1 MKRKKIKAFL
11 MATFMLIGSMPVQT
25 TSLAADSA
33 ANKPEYRYFMNVAEG
48 SAYVWLGEEIE
59 GENIEFY
66 DGIAMGITDANDPL
80 YNELVNLD
88 GLNARKQYR
97 ANNSYFKLDKNY
109 YDESDTKFML
119 SLVFYD
125 FGPSEGKF
133 YLEYNSTIGTTRQIT
148 IVKPGTNPGWAV
160 KTMFIDDL
168 DLSTPYENGAHFKI
182 INGAY
187 NAFKKLEVVNIDKA
201 RREKTNIA
209 TTALKADI
217 KTELESL
224 RIIQA
229 RDERFENASLSKPC
243 TGNDANAFRN
253 TITGKT
259 NSNEYGNKAITQG
272 ELVQMY
278 MQALNLEKKED
289 ESWVEAAERYGV
301 ADVQDY
307 LLFDDAPATYFN
319 LLGIVHGALVYE
331 NSKGKILLA
340 DLINNGFY
348 EGVLTSSVNSETF
361 QTLYYSQPRKLPYE
375 KVTNPLTNRTYYHI
389 NFFGSTMLRSY
400 LGVQSWLPDGS
411 GFVCGTA
418 QGNLYLYDIES
429 QILTFLDQ
437 ATPSDG
443 ATNSSVCANGWIYY
457 HKSVDAQTTI
467 WRIHPE
473 TFVKEELYTLPKGFV
488 PTYMT
493 LTNDGRY
500 VAFQQQSW
508 GGAFDVP
515 AGTTPVVRADLVEK
529 KTEYRYWSFDTP
541 GGNLVNHEQINPTN
555 PDLIAFSHDYT
566 SGWTT
571 FHILDRCNIMDFST
585 GEVITYNS
593 GQMPDGRTEQMVTH
607 EVWGL
612 SGEHRWFSSW
622 ATEGSK
628 HPGELPAVVKIDTDG
643 SHRQYYRTLSG
654 NSVHAGI
661 SGDEKMICCDFDIRL
676 IATDTHQVFR
686 IVDLAPIVGSRNHPY
701 HPHPHVSYSG
711 NMASW
716 GEERNGVLGIS
727 WVDYTDILENEV
739 AKGGRYAFG
748 DDVMRVSYKGIECE
762 SSITEKAGRKCAVSK
777 PGKSIFLDI
786 NPEVID
792 VDNGAAKI
800 TFDYYD
806 NGNEPLV
813 LTYTKGVEEKNDA
826 WKVFNKTIN
835 VRCENTKKWKTAEVV
850 IDCGNFESIGKFETD
865 FKIRSG
871 EGNAYISNVK
881 VEKISD

>member
-1 MKRKKIKAFL
+1 MKRNRIKAFL
-11 MATFMLIGSMPVQT
+11 MATFMLIGSMPAQT
-25 TSLAADSA
+25 TSFAADTA
-33 ANKPEYRYFMNVAEG
+33 ANKAEFQYFMNTAEG
-48 SAYVWLGEEIE
+48 SAYVWMGEDIE

-66 DGIAMGITDANDPL
+66 DGVAMGITDANDPL
-80 YNELVNLD
+80 YNEIVTLD
-88 GLNARKQYR
+88 GLIARKQYR
-97 ANNSYFKLDKNY
+97 ANNSYFKMSEGY
-109 YDESDTKFML
+109 YDKSDTRFML

-133 YLEYNSTIGTTRQIT
+133 YLEYNSVIGTTRQIT
-148 IVKPGTNPGWAV
+148 IVKPGTNPGWSV
-160 KTMFIDDL
+160 KTMLIDDL
-168 DLSTPYENGAHFKI
+168 DLSTTYENGAHFKI

-187 NAFKKLEVVNIDKA
+187 NAFKKLEVVNINKA

-217 KTELESL
+217 KAELESL

-229 RDERFENASLSKPC
+229 NDDRFKNENLSKAC
-243 TGNDANAFRN
+243 TGAEANTLRN

-259 NSNEYGNKAITQG
+259 NTNTYGNKALTQG
-272 ELVQMY
+272 ELVSMF
-278 MQALNLEKKED
+278 MEAVGLTKTED

-301 ADVQDY
+301 ADVDDY
-307 LLFDDAPATYFN
+307 LLFDEAPATYFN
-319 LLGIVHGALVYE
+319 LLGIVHGALIYE
-331 NSKGKILLA
+331 NSKGGILLL

-375 KVTNPLTNRTYYHI
+375 KITNPLTNRTYYHI
-389 NFFGSTMLRSY
+389 NFFGSNMLRSY
-400 LGVQSWLPDGS
+400 LGVQGWLPDGS

-418 QGNLYLYDIES
+418 TGNMYLYDIET
-429 QILTFLDQ
+429 QMLTFLDQ
-437 ATPSDG
+437 TSPMDTALLSF
-443 ATNSSVCANGWIYY
+443 VCANGWIYY
-457 HKSVDAQTTI
+457 YKAKDVQTTI

-473 TFVKEELYTLPKGFV
+473 TLVKEEMHTLPKGFV
-488 PTYMT
+488 PSYITVS
-493 LTNDGRY
+493 NDGRY
-500 VAFQQQSW
+500 ACFQQQSF

-529 KTEYRYWSFDTP
+529 KTEYRYNAFTTP
-541 GGNLVNHEQINPTN
+541 GGNLTNHFQINPVYT
-555 PDLIAFSHDYT
+555 DLIAFSHDYT

-571 FHILDRCNIMDFST
+571 FHILDRCNIMDFRT

-593 GQMPDGRTEQMVTH
+593 GQLPDGRTEQMVTH
-607 EVWGL
+607 EVWGM

-628 HPGELPAVVKIDTDG
+628 HTGELPAVVKIDKDG
-643 SHRQYYRTLSG
+643 THRQYYRTLSG

-661 SGDEKMICCDFDIRL
+661 SGDEKMICCDFDVRL

-686 IVDLAPIVGSRNHPY
+686 IVDLAPIVGSKDHPY

-716 GEERNGVLGIS
+716 AEIRNGILGIS
-727 WVDYTDILENEV
+727 WFDYTDILENEV

-762 SSITEKAGRKCAVSK
+762 SSITEKAGKKCAVSK
-777 PGKSIFLDI
+777 PGKSIFFDI

-800 TFDYYD
+800 TFDYFD
-806 NGNEPLV
+806 NGIQPLV

-826 WKVFNKTIN
+826 WKVFNKTLNIK
-835 VRCENTKKWKTAEVV
+835 CENSKKWKTAEVT

-871 EGNAYISNVK
+871 EGNAYIANVK
-881 VEKISD
+881 VEAIDG

>member
-25 TSLAADSA
+25 TSFAADSA
-33 ANKPEYRYFMNVAEG
+33 ANKPEYRYFMNTAEG

-59 GENIEFY
+59 EKNIEFY

-133 YLEYNSTIGTTRQIT
+133 YLEYHSTKGTTTQIT
-148 IVKPGTNPGWAV
+148 IVKPGTNPGWSV
-160 KTMFIDDL
+160 KTMLIDDL
-168 DLSTPYENGAHFKI
+168 DMSTPYENGAHLKI

-209 TTALKADI
+209 TTALKADV
-217 KTELESL
+217 KAEVESL

-229 RDERFENASLSKPC
+229 NDDRFKNENLSKAC
-243 TGNDANAFRN
+243 TGTDANALRN

-418 QGNLYLYDIES
+418 TGNMYLYDIES
-429 QILTFLDQ
+429 QMLTFLDKTMPMDT
-437 ATPSDG
+437 ALL
-443 ATNSSVCANGWIYY
+443 SSVCANGWIYY
-457 HKSVDAQTTI
+457 YKEKDVQVTI
-467 WRIHPE
+467 WRIHPK
-473 TFVKEELYTLPKGFV
+473 TLVKEEMHTLPKGFI
-488 PTYMT
+488 PSYMT

-500 VAFQQQSW
+500 MAFQQQSW
-508 GGAFDVP
+508 GSAFDVP

-566 SGWTT
+566 SDWTT
-571 FHILDRCNIMDFST
+571 FHVLDRCNIMDFRT

-622 ATEGSK
+622 ATEGLN

-701 HPHPHVSYSG
+701 HPHPHLSYSG

-716 GEERNGVLGIS
+716 AEERNGVLGIS
-727 WVDYTDILENEV
+727 WIDYTDILENEV

-777 PGKSIFLDI
+777 PDKSIFFDI

-792 VDNGAAKI
+792 VDNGAVKI
-800 TFDYYD
+800 TFDYFD
-806 NGNEPLV
+806 KGNEPLV

-826 WKVFNKTIN
+826 WKVFNKTKKIK
-835 VRCENTKKWKTAEVV
+835 CENTKKWRTAEVT

-865 FKIRSG
+865 FKIKSG

>member
-1 MKRKKIKAFL
+1 MTKKRIKAFFAAVAVFVG
-11 MATFMLIGSMPVQT
+11 MVPTAPVT
-25 TSLAADSA
+25 MAADSA
-33 ANKPEYRYFMNVAEG
+33 ANKAEYAYFMNTAEG
-48 SAYVWLGEEIE
+48 SAYVWMGEEIE
-59 GENIEFY
+59 GNNIEFY
-66 DGIAMGITDANDPL
+66 DGVAMGITDANDPL
-80 YNELVNLD
+80 YNEIVTLD
-88 GLNARKQYR
+88 GLVARKQYR
-97 ANNSYFKLDKNY
+97 ANNSYFKMSEDFYEKG
-109 YDESDTKFML
+109 DTRFAL

-133 YLEYNSTIGTTRQIT
+133 YLEYNSTTGTTRQIT

-187 NAFKKLEVVNIDKA
+187 NAFKKLEVVNINKA

-217 KTELESL
+217 KAELESL
-224 RIIQA
+224 RIIQPN
-229 RDERFENASLSKPC
+229 DERFKNQNLAKAC
-243 TGNDANAFRN
+243 TGTEANTLRN

-259 NSNEYGNKAITQG
+259 NSNTYGNKALTQG
-272 ELVQMY
+272 ELVSMY
-278 MQALNLEKKED
+278 MEAVGLTKAEN
-289 ESWVEAAERYGV
+289 ESWVEAAERYGM
-301 ADVQDY
+301 ADVEDY
-307 LLFDDAPATYFN
+307 LLIDDAPATYFN

-331 NSKGKILLA
+331 NSNGKILLA

-375 KVTNPLTNRTYYHI
+375 KVTNPITNRTYYHI
-389 NFFGSTMLRSY
+389 NFFGSNMLRSY

-418 QGNLYLYDIES
+418 QGNMYLYDIKT
-429 QILTFLDQ
+429 QMLTFLDQ
-437 ATPSDG
+437 TSPMDTAMLSF
-443 ATNSSVCANGWIYY
+443 VCANGWIYY
-457 HKSVDAQTTI
+457 YKAKDTQTTV
-467 WRIHPE
+467 WRIHPK
-473 TFVKEELYTLPKGFV
+473 TFEKEAVHTLPKGFV
-488 PTYMT
+488 PSYITVS
-493 LTNDGRY
+493 NDGRY
-500 VAFQQQSW
+500 ACFQQQSF
-508 GGAFDVP
+508 GNAFNVP
-515 AGTTPVVRADLVEK
+515 AGTTPVIRADFVEK
-529 KTEYRYWSFDTP
+529 KTEYRYNAFTTP
-541 GGNLVNHEQINPTN
+541 GGNLTNHFQINPVYT
-555 PDLIAFSHDYT
+555 DLVAFSHDYT

-571 FHILDRCNIMDFST
+571 FDILDRCNIMDFRT
-585 GEVITYNS
+585 GEVITYNG
-593 GQMPDGRTEQMVTH
+593 GQLPDGRTEQMVTH
-607 EVWGL
+607 EQWGM

-622 ATEGSK
+622 ATEGTK
-628 HPGELPAVVKIDTDG
+628 HTGELPAVVKIDKDG
-643 SHRQYYRTLSG
+643 THRQYYRTMSG

-716 GEERNGVLGIS
+716 AEERNGILGIS
-727 WVDYTDILENEV
+727 WIDYTDILENEV

-762 SSITEKAGRKCAVSK
+762 SSITNRAGKECAVAK
-777 PGKSIFLDI
+777 PGKSIFFDI

-800 TFDYYD
+800 TFDYFD
-806 NGNEPLV
+806 DGTQPLV
-813 LTYTKGVEEKNDA
+813 LTYTKGVETKNDA
-826 WKVFNKTIN
+826 WKVFNKTVNIS
-835 VRCENTKKWKTAEVV
+835 RDNTKKWRTAEVT

-871 EGNAYISNVK
+871 EKNVYIANVK
-881 VEKISD
+881 VEAIAN